1 MFMTWITLLAF
12 ATILSVMS
20 LRHINILLSLGAMIG
35 WFSLMA
41 FNLANPLVGIVQGSA
56 IHQWLTM
63 GFIAIG
69 IAIMLMYFRN
79 RGKIA
84 SVIGGVAGGSSDSTP
99 PAYERK
105 GLMEMSEGEYKAIA
119 RKATHPNKRRR

>member
-12 ATILSVMS
+12 ATILSIMS

-35 WFSLMA
+35 WLSLMA
-41 FNLANPLVGIVQGSA
+41 FNVENPLVGIAQGSA

-69 IAIMLMYFRN
+69 IAIMLMFFRN

-84 SVIGGVAGGSSDSTP
+84 SVIGGVSGGSSDSTP
-99 PAYERK
+99 PSNERK
-105 GLMEMSEGEYKAIA
+105 GLMEMSEGEYKVVV
-119 RKATHPNKRRR
+119 RKAVHPNRRRR